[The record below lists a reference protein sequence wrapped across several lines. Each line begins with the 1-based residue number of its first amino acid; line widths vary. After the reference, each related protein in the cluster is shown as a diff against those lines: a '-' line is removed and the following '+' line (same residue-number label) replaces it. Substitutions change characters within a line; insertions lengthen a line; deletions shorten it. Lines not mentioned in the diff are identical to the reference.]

1 MNEEWFEL
9 ETVNDIEDILNRSS
23 QKLQIIFKHS
33 TRCPV
38 SSNAFREVS
47 SVTGGI
53 VSLTDINYV
62 DVIRSRGISQEIA
75 SKLQVRHES
84 PQLLLINNQQLVWN
98 VTHYQI
104 EGEAIVEKIK
114 ALSENSTVGESSSD
128 V

>member
-38 SSNAFREVS
+38 SSNAFSEVS
-47 SVTGGI
+47 SVTDEI
-53 VSLTDINYV
+53 VPFIDINYV
-62 DVIRSRGISQEIA
+62 DVIRNRGISQEIA
-75 SKLQVRHES
+75 NKLEVRHES
-84 PQLLLINNQQLVWN
+84 PQLLLIKDNQLVWN

-104 EGEAIVEKIK
+104 EGEAIVEKVK
-114 ALSENSTVGESSSD
+114 ALFENSTVGESSSD